1 MLKLS
6 KSINGFTLIELL
18 VSLLLGS
25 LLLSM
30 LIGLYVNSVSA
41 SAKAIQL
48 SRLRTDLQ
56 AIVTLMENDIRR
68 AGYGGSE
75 YRVGLEQSMVFDIF
89 NSETQT
95 CIIYA
100 YNYDSAEEI
109 TSSYFMGFRYSSET
123 QGIQFGRKVD
133 KQATNCF
140 NSGYW
145 SSLNN
150 PDFLK
155 ITSLS
160 LIESTAIIGQGT
172 RRSIDISIEGELNAH
187 SEYKYKIETRVQARN
202 SELN

>member
-41 SAKAIQL
+41 SAKALQF

-56 AIVTLMENDIRR
+56 AIVTLMESDIRR

-75 YRVGLEQSMVFDIF
+75 YRVGLEQNKVFDIL
-89 NSETQT
+89 NSETQK

-100 YNYDSAEEI
+100 YNYDSADVI
-109 TSSYFMGFRYSSET
+109 TSSSFMGFRYSTET
-123 QGIQFGRKVD
+123 QRIQFGHKVD
-133 KQATNCF
+133 KQAINCF

-145 SSLNN
+145 STLTDPN
-150 PDFLK
+150 FLK

-160 LIESTAIIGQGT
+160 LIESTAVIGQGT
-172 RRSIDISIEGELNAH
+172 RRSIDISIEAELNAH
-187 SEYKYKIETRVQARN
+187 SEYQYKITTRVQARN